1 MNSKRKASHTP
12 ALIHCAPNV
21 EPLNLKSNDL
31 WTIPSKDDSDGNIGA
46 EGGVIP
52 PATGIS
58 SIRNQELK
66 IFNFLGFLIMKNL
79 YFV

>member
-1 MNSKRKASHTP
+1 MAFLNSKRKASHTP

-46 EGGVIP
+46 EGESNTP
-52 PATGIS
+52 RY
-58 SIRNQELK
+58 RNFKYSKSRIED
-66 IFNFLGFLIMKNL
+66 I
-79 YFV
+79 